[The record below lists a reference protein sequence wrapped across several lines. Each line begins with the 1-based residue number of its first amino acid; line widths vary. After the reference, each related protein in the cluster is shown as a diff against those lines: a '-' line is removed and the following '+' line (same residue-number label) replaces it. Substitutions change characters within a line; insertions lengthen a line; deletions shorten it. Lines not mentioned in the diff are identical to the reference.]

1 MSIDAHPP
9 WYLAHN
15 AGHNAHGFKPSPR
28 FEVDM
33 VTIEEDLEMLATA
46 VEMGINPFPPPK
58 KKRPWGKFALA
69 SFMTMIMLSAVS
81 KLMMRFV

>member
-1 MSIDAHPP
+1 
-9 WYLAHN
+9 
-15 AGHNAHGFKPSPR
+15 
-28 FEVDM
+28 M

-46 VEMGINPFPPPK
+46 VEMGINPFPAPK
-58 KKRPWGKFALA
+58 KKRPWAKYALA